1 MENVQT
7 AVVEELQQVAELRG
21 LSLPNVS
28 TRQHL
33 IDDLGLKSLDL
44 AHLVAALQLRLRVDP
59 FIKHVPIT
67 QIRTIGDLCAAY
79 TCALADQT

>member
-1 MENVQT
+1 MGNVQT

-21 LSLPNVS
+21 LSLPGLS
-28 TRQHL
+28 PRQHL

-44 AHLVAALQLRLRVDP
+44 AHLVAALQRRLRVDP

-67 QIRTIGDLCAAY
+67 QIRTLGDLCAAY
-79 TCALADQT
+79 ACALAEQK

>member
-21 LSLPNVS
+21 LSLPS
-28 TRQHL
+28 TSARQHL

-44 AHLVAALQLRLRVDP
+44 AHLVAALERRLRVDP

-79 TCALADQT
+79 TCALSEPK